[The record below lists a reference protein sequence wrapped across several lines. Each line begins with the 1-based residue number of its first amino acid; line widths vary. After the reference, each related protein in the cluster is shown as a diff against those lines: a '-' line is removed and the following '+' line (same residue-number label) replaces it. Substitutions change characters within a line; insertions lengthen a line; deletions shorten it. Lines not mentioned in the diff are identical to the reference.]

1 MVDVP
6 LLRVEGLQKSF
17 GGVAAVDGV
26 SLEVRRGEV
35 HAVIGPNGAGKT
47 TLISLLA
54 GEQRP
59 DGGRIL
65 LDGRDIAHRPA
76 HARAR
81 LGFARSFQITSVV
94 PEMRVLDNVL
104 LAVLARDGRS
114 FRFWRPARQDPAL
127 IGPAAAALERVGL
140 ADAAGERAG
149 AVSHGEHRQLEIAMT
164 LAAEPELLLL
174 DEPMAGMS
182 AEESRRMTGILE
194 GLKGEKTMLLV
205 EHDMD
210 IVFALADRISVL
222 VNGRIAAS
230 GAPEAVRAD
239 EAVRRAYLG
248 DEAG

>member
-1 MVDVP
+1 MAESV
-6 LLRVEGLQKSF
+6 LLRVEDLWKSF

-26 SLEVRRGEV
+26 SMDVQRGEV

-54 GEQRP
+54 GELRP
-59 DGGRIL
+59 DRGRIL
-65 LDGRDIAHRPA
+65 LGGRDIARRPA

-81 LGFARSFQITSVV
+81 LGLARSFQITSVV

-104 LAVLARDGRS
+104 LAVLARDGQS
-114 FRFWRPARQDPAL
+114 FRFWRPARSDPAL
-127 IGPAAAALERVGL
+127 VQPAEAALERVGL
-140 ADAAGERAG
+140 AHAAGERAG

-210 IVFALADRISVL
+210 VVFALADRISVL
-222 VNGRIAAS
+222 VGGRIAAS

-248 DEAG
+248 DEAA

>member
-1 MVDVP
+1 MADET
-6 LLRVEGLQKSF
+6 LLRVESLQKSF

-26 SLEVRRGEV
+26 SMEVKRGEV

-54 GEQRP
+54 GELRP

-65 LDGRDIAHRPA
+65 LGGRDIARRPT

-81 LGFARSFQITSVV
+81 LGFARSFQITSVM
-94 PEMRVLDNVL
+94 PEMRVLDNVIM
-104 LAVLARDGRS
+104 AVLARDGRS
-114 FRFWRPARQDPAL
+114 FRFWRPARNDASL
-127 IGPAAAALERVGL
+127 VRPAAAALERVGL
-140 ADAAGERAG
+140 AHAAGERAG

-182 AEESRRMTGILE
+182 AEESRRMTGILQS
-194 GLKGEKTMLLV
+194 LKGEKTMLLV

-210 IVFALADRISVL
+210 VVFALADRISVL
-222 VNGRIAAS
+222 VGGCIAAS
-230 GAPEAVRAD
+230 GAPAAVRAD

-248 DEAG
+248 DEAA

>member
-1 MVDVP
+1 MGEA
-6 LLRVEGLQKSF
+6 LLRVEGLRKSF
-17 GGVAAVDGV
+17 GGVSAVDGV
-26 SLEVRRGEV
+26 SLEARRGEV

-59 DGGRIL
+59 DEGRIL

-76 HARAR
+76 HMRAR
-81 LGFARSFQITSVV
+81 LGLARSFQITSIV
-94 PEMRVLDNVL
+94 PAMRVLDNAI
-104 LAVLARDGRS
+104 LAVLAAGGRS

-127 IGPAAAALERVGL
+127 VRPAAAALERVGL
-140 ADAAGERAG
+140 AHAAEEQAG
-149 AVSHGEHRQLEIAMT
+149 AVSHGEHRQLELAMT

-182 AEESRRMTGILE
+182 AEESRRMTAILE
-194 GLKGEKTMLLV
+194 SLKGEKIMLLV

-210 IVFALADRISVL
+210 VVFALADRISVL

-230 GAPEAVRAD
+230 GAPAAVRAD
-239 EAVRRAYLG
+239 AAVRRAYLG
-248 DEAG
+248 DEAL